1 MASIDD
7 RGDGYRV
14 RWRDPDGQ
22 ARSRQCPDLATA
34 RRVKREI
41 EQIVAEGRRWE
52 PRDARPLPDLREI
65 LTAYIRDKAR
75 VLASGTAERYARNL
89 EIFLRWLQQRE
100 GARGKLFPELLTK
113 NLLAEFYEDL
123 AGDGRHGRPRRDST
137 RRKIVEV
144 VQLAW
149 EWAYN
154 EDEWS
159 ASVPRPRSIEMRREE
174 GELTVA
180 PTWVEMDA
188 VIRAFDQEAWHNK
201 LGILLRFTGLRV
213 QQVMGLTWD
222 DLDLEQATLRVRGE
236 LCKSRQE
243 RRGRIIAISKH
254 LVDILSGWGRREG
267 FVITTKRRGCRERL
281 ARPRDLDRAWAR
293 AGVRAAAWKGRPHH
307 AFRKGFVSEL
317 RRAGAD
323 PDAVEYLVGHSLGLR
338 GVYTD
343 PDALALRQAVALI
356 PPLTATT
363 AIISLDSRRAAE

>member
-1 MASIDD
+1 M
-7 RGDGYRV
+7 
-14 RWRDPDGQ
+14 
-22 ARSRQCPDLATA
+22 
-34 RRVKREI
+34 
-41 EQIVAEGRRWE
+41 
-52 PRDARPLPDLREI
+52 
-65 LTAYIRDKAR
+65 
-75 VLASGTAERYARNL
+75 
-89 EIFLRWLQQRE
+89 EIFLRWLQERE
-100 GARGKLFPELLTK
+100 GARGKLFPDLLTK
-113 NLLAEFYEDL
+113 NLLAEFYEAL

-180 PTWVEMDA
+180 PTWAEMDA
-188 VIRAFDQEAWHNK
+188 VVRAFDQEAWHHK
-201 LGILLRFTGLRV
+201 LGIVLRFTGLRV
-213 QQVMGLTWD
+213 QQVMGLTWED
-222 DLDLEQATLRVRGE
+222 FDLERATLRVRGE

-243 RRGRIIAISKH
+243 RRGRIIPISKH

-267 FVITTKRRGCRERL
+267 FVITTNRRGRRERL
-281 ARPRDLDRAWAR
+281 ARPRDLDRAWTR
-293 AGVRAAAWKGRPHH
+293 AGVRASAWKGRPHH

-363 AIISLDSRRAAE
+363 AIVSLDSRRAAE